1 MKISAAVPWNLPCY
15 IAANGFHPLYRA
27 LFENNALL
35 EFHAI
40 DEIALDRDSRAR
52 GPLAREIAVQRDRA
66 LLALPGF
73 LLESAD
79 GKKFIKHLTPDG
91 IALCNDIPGQIE
103 LHHTSPLATGA
114 RAFVLHCES
123 FLPIFFPFFFQGM
136 GRLKNAGQVR
146 ELYRQLLK
154 QDACL
159 GIHSHVPRTLAQIS
173 RFFQDP
179 VIDAKLHPSRIGLS
193 QGELDGLMNRPRRDV
208 GAGPVFLFT
217 SSAHHN
223 PGNFSHRGGYASLLF
238 AERYLRAGKPG
249 RFLFQ
254 AGRPGDVELS
264 DAGIDAGFLR
274 SAESKQVFWLEG
286 HLPEH
291 ELLRLFMIADFLLL
305 PSLNLHSV
313 TLMRA
318 LAAGAIPVV
327 TDTYG
332 PEIYVTDDETGI
344 VLSGV
349 RDAAWRDDPET
360 GIPVDTHEVLPGLA
374 AHLAAQMFDR
384 ITQLLDN
391 PPAMNSLRA
400 RGRMFAA
407 DHFSGAAFRDEYSQ
421 SVTRLWQAHAA
432 KGARP
437 GPARTSALAAHK
449 AIVSGGWPRYFESPP
464 QSKLLLDLGNARVY
478 SARGVYLLKEMGLLG
493 TSRVQLAGSL
503 ADFRAEMFFQF
514 DPSSRVTAM
523 LRHSFVRIR
532 EATKRL
538 LRPHKRLYRLA
549 RSVNRQLRVFYGKLF
564 NASPE

>member
-1 MKISAAVPWNLPCY
+1 MKVSVAVPWNLPCY

-27 LFENNALL
+27 LFEDNAHL

-40 DEIALDRDSRAR
+40 DEIALDRASRA
-52 GPLAREIAVQRDRA
+52 GGALARDLSAQRSRA
-66 LLALPGF
+66 MQDLPAF
-73 LLESAD
+73 LRESVE
-79 GKKFIKHLTPDG
+79 GKKFIRHLTADG
-91 IALCNDIPGQIE
+91 IALCNEIPGEIE

-114 RAFVLHCES
+114 RPFVLHCES

-136 GRLKNAGQVR
+136 GRLKDAGRVR
-146 ELYRQLLK
+146 ELYRQVLR

-159 GIHSHVPRTLAQIS
+159 GIYSHVAETLAQIR

-193 QGELDGLMNRPRRDV
+193 QVDLDALLNGPRKGT

-238 AERYLRAGKPG
+238 AERYLRAGKRG

-254 AGRPGDVELS
+254 AGRPGDAELT

-274 SAESKQVFWLEG
+274 SAESKQLIWLEG

-291 ELLRLFMIADFLLL
+291 ELLRLFMLADFLLL

-332 PEIYVTDDETGI
+332 PEIYVTDNETGI

-349 RDAAWRDDPET
+349 RGAAWHEDPET
-360 GIPVDTHEVLPGLA
+360 GIPVDSHEVPSGMA
-374 AHLAAQMFDR
+374 ARLSGQLFDR
-384 ITQLLDN
+384 ITGLLDN
-391 PPAMNSLRA
+391 PQAMEGLRA
-400 RGRMFAA
+400 RGRKFAA
-407 DHFSGAAFRDEYSQ
+407 ERLSGASFRDEFSE
-421 SVTRLWQAHAA
+421 SVARLWHAHASNSPHP
-432 KGARP
+432 RP
-437 GPARTSALAAHK
+437 SALASHK
-449 AIVSGGWPRYFESPP
+449 AILTGGWPRYFESPP

-478 SARGVYLLKEMGLLG
+478 SARGIYLLKEMGLLG

-514 DPSSRVTAM
+514 DPASRVTAT
-523 LRHSFVRIR
+523 LRHWFVRVR
-532 EATKRL
+532 EGSKRA

-549 RSVNRQLRVFYGKLF
+549 RSVNRQLRVLYGKLF
-564 NASPE
+564 RASPE